1 MLGIAAH
8 ELAQLLIDDLHD
20 HLGRRERFQHV
31 GADAALRHSLGEV
44 LDHLIADVRFQQRHA
59 DLTHSLLHIGF
70 LQAALAAKLF
80 EGGGNFFG

>member
-1 MLGIAAH
+1 MFRFAAH
-8 ELAQLLIDDLHD
+8 ELAQLLVDDLDD
-20 HLGRRERFQHV
+20 HLGRGEGFQHI
-31 GADAALRHSLGEV
+31 GADAAFRHSLGEV

-80 EGGGNFFG
+80 EGGGNLFS